1 MNRAATSARTRA
13 VKKDLKVLLRFTE
26 IYCGDHAHEE
36 RTPFRMRLLDPE
48 DFLGREVRLC
58 RECSRLLAHGVAKRI
73 KCPYEPKPRCKHCE
87 TPCYRPGHREAMREV
102 MKHSGMA
109 AIKRGRLDL
118 LWHYF
123 F

>member
-1 MNRAATSARTRA
+1 MNRAATRAGDRA

-26 IYCGDHAHEE
+26 IYCRDHDHENRE
-36 RTPFRMRLLDPE
+36 PFRMRLLDPK
-48 DFLGREVRLC
+48 DVLGRDVLLC
-58 RECSRLLAHGVAKRI
+58 RECSRVLSHGAAMRI
-73 KCPYEPKPRCKHCE
+73 KCPYDPKPRCKHCP
-87 TPCYRPGHREAMREV
+87 TPCYRPGHREAMRQV